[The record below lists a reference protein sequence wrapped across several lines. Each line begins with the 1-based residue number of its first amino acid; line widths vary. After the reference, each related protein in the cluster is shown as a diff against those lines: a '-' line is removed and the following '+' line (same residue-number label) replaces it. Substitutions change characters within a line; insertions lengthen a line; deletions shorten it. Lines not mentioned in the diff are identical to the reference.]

1 MPKQS
6 IEVFCKYEADD
17 GVAPLGHD
25 GLSPGVEEGDRE
37 AYQVSKQIS
46 PSKRTGRRQADRTSK
61 TGMLEL
67 PHLVASRIPAPR
79 SCLHPSNPV
88 NQTISIQ

>member
-25 GLSPGVEEGDRE
+25 ELSRGVEQEDRE
-37 AYQVSKQIS
+37 TYQVSKQIS
-46 PSKRTGRRQADRTSK
+46 PSKRTSRTQADRTSR

-67 PHLVASRIPAPR
+67 PHLVVSRIPAPR
-79 SCLHPSNPV
+79 SYLHPSNPV
-88 NQTISIQ
+88 NQTMSIQ